1 MKRKPISKKI
11 RHQVY
16 KKYGGRCAYCGCELK
31 YEDMQVDHIDPCAL
45 NDPTS
50 RGGHEVKK
58 TPKELNDTSNLN
70 PSCRMCNFY
79 KSSFSL
85 EKFRERLQ
93 STLLKNVRMPFQFR
107 LAEKYGIVEIHE
119 KKIEFYF
126 EKWEIAHNLCKKTMP
141 QEWR

>member
-16 KKYGGRCAYCGCELK
+16 KKYGGHCAYCGSELK
-31 YEDMQVDHIDPCAL
+31 YEEMQVDHIDPCEL
-45 NDPTS
+45 NDPGS

-58 TPKELNDTSNLN
+58 TSEELNDISNLN

-85 EKFRERLQ
+85 EKFRENLQ
-93 STLLKNVRMPFQFR
+93 STLLKNVKKPFQFR
-107 LAEKYGIVEIHE
+107 LAEKYGIVETHE

-126 EKWEIAHNLCKKTMP
+126 EKWKRIHNLHKKTI
-141 QEWR
+141 